1 MIKQKLWKLMSYTLL
16 VAMISSALVISGCSD
31 DDDKK
36 VEEPF
41 DGTMLGLIQS
51 DEFKQAEGADPDEAL
66 DSLTKYLEA
75 YPDLKAALNG
85 STEYTFF
92 APSNTAFIS
101 LLATPGF
108 PADIRDINPDI
119 IKGVLSY
126 HIVAGLKDKDAVCD
140 FGATGSPTL
149 FTAPGACGAAGTNQ
163 VIKSNSDCTLL
174 TGSTTTNIVI
184 EDANNVTSNGIVH
197 ITRSVLIPPSVGASL
212 TPILGKL
219 SAVVLLGADFK
230 YLAQVMTK
238 ADCETEGDDIAAIL
252 SSAGPFTAFLPADAV
267 FTGTAA
273 NWPEAAGGP
282 LTVPQLIDAFTGAQ
296 WRAILMNHV
305 VAGSNTYASLEAA
318 EVLTTS
324 LNANAK
330 LTVSIIDPAPAGT
343 LGKFLTTSGAGTGLP
358 GSSNA
363 PIVVKDIVVS
373 NGTAHVVGKILFPN

>member
-1 MIKQKLWKLMSYTLL
+1 MVKQKLWRLMSYTLL
-16 VAMISSALVISGCSD
+16 LAMISSVLILSGCSD
-31 DDDKK
+31 DDDGGDNN
-36 VEEPF
+36 EPF
-41 DGTMLGLIQS
+41 DGTMLELIAS
-51 DEFKQAEGADPDEAL
+51 DEFKQSEGADPDMAL
-66 DSLTKYLEA
+66 DSLNKYLDA
-75 YPDLKAALNG
+75 YPDLKAALSG

-126 HIVAGLKDKDAVCD
+126 HIIPGVKDKDAVCA
-140 FGATGSPTL
+140 FGATGVATL
-149 FTAPGACGAAGTNQ
+149 YTQPDACGGAGVVQ
-163 VIKSNSDCTLL
+163 VIKSNDDCTLL

-184 EDANNVTSNGIVH
+184 EEADREASNGVVH
-197 ITRSVLIPPSVGASL
+197 LTRSVLIPPSVGASL

-230 YLAQVMTK
+230 YLAQVIRK
-238 ADCETEGDDIAAIL
+238 ADCGTDETDIAAIL

-267 FTGTAA
+267 FEGTAA
-273 NWPEAAGGP
+273 GWPGGAI
-282 LTVPQLIDAFTGAQ
+282 TVQQLIDAFTAAQ
-296 WRAILMNHV
+296 WRAILLNHV
-305 VAGSNTYASLEAA
+305 VAGSNNFASLENT

-330 LTVSIIDPAPAGT
+330 LTVAIIDPAPAGT

-363 PIVVKDIVVS
+363 PIVVKDIAVS